1 MKTQKPDRTRVISL
15 DDLAPRAD
23 VKGGAGAR
31 VFGQSDTNPAAAD
44 VVGGKASSA
53 KRGAVKDGRPST
65 NRK

>member
-31 VFGQSDTNPAAAD
+31 VFGQSGTNPAAAD
-44 VVGGKASSA
+44 VVGG
-53 KRGAVKDGRPST
+53 
-65 NRK
+65 

>member
-1 MKTQKPDRTRVISL
+1 MKERKPRVVSL

-23 VKGGAGAR
+23 VKGGAGTR

-44 VVGGKASSA
+44 VAGGRASSP
-53 KRGAVKDGRPST
+53 KRGPVKDGRPST